1 MIHAYCV
8 ACTQQQKQYMVYVC
22 VCVVVVVVVFSRHLL
37 LLFFLFSKQLMDSME
52 KEKVKYTEV
61 CARLRDEKAAIEHIQ
76 KIMTS
81 VRAKLQSDFDE
92 WCVNY
97 DLLNLFL
104 FLVKLHLLRYQN
116 IFEHGLF
123 FPSFFFLNSCVSLS
137 YVLLS
142 FFFLLFHSHPPHFF
156 IFLLLS
162 IIQGMV
168 SACLQRR
175 VTRSEAPNRR
185 CRLHLS
191 KHQQR
196 PSHQ

>member
-123 FPSFFFLNSCVSLS
+123 FFFF
-137 YVLLS
+137 
-142 FFFLLFHSHPPHFF
+142 
-156 IFLLLS
+156 
-162 IIQGMV
+162 
-168 SACLQRR
+168 
-175 VTRSEAPNRR
+175 
-185 CRLHLS
+185 
-191 KHQQR
+191 
-196 PSHQ
+196 